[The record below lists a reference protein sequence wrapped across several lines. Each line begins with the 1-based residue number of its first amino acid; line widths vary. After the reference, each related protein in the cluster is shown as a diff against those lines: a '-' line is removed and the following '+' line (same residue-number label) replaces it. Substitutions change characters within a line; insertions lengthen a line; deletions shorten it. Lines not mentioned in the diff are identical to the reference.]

1 MLALFI
7 SASAAA
13 QKKVTISGHITDIA
27 SGETLIGA
35 GILEKESG
43 LGAVTNNFGY
53 YTLTIPSGEYDFHFS
68 YVGYSEKVMR
78 IDMRRDTVVNV
89 ALETGETLS
98 SSHIVA
104 RKDAGIQST
113 YLGAI
118 DIPAAQIKNTPVLFG
133 EADVLKV
140 LQMMPGVQGGNEGF
154 SGIYVRGGGP
164 DENLIMLDGVPI
176 YNVDHMLG
184 IFSVFQPEA
193 VKKVTL
199 YKGSFPARYGGRVSS
214 IVDIRTNDG
223 NMKENHGTVSIGL
236 ISDKLHLEGPIIKDK
251 LAYSVSARGMH
262 TVLYAPVIKMVL
274 KDAYANYYFYDLN
287 GKVTWRL
294 SDRDR
299 FYFGAYHGRDRFVY
313 DEKNEGEGTETIGT
327 QTTHHNYKDRTDVRV
342 FWGNT
347 VGSARWNH
355 VFNSKLFANTTLS
368 YNRYRMVMGAGSTET
383 DIVDGVTTS
392 SRYHLDYHSGIRDF
406 GIRTDFDYTPSPKH
420 LVKFGTEYLWHTFI
434 PERMSAV
441 DREVNGAD
449 IQVDTTIHFAD
460 PKKKYRGHELSFYAE
475 DDFSV
480 GEHLTFNPGVHLSM
494 FNTEGRTYWSLQ
506 PRVSAKFA
514 TGTGYS
520 FKAGYARMAQY
531 VHLLSSAQISLPV
544 DLWVPITKDIRPV
557 TSDQYSIGAYY
568 DGIKGWE
575 FSVEAYLKNMR
586 NILEYKDG
594 TLMLGTSEGW
604 ENRVEMGEGTAK
616 GIEFLVQKTAGKT
629 TGWLAYTLAKTDRI
643 FPDGSINNG
652 ERFPYKYDRRH
663 CIDLSVDHRFNKK
676 WGINATWTFAT
687 GGTTTVPV
695 RQVAVFSP
703 YGYITDAQYVD
714 HRNNFRI
721 PPSHRLNIGCNL
733 HKERRRGESIWNFS
747 VYNAYNR
754 MNPNFVFMDYGPDY
768 DNNGNYAGTS
778 LKMKKITILPLL
790 PSVSWTRN
798 F

>member
-13 QKKVTISGHITDIA
+13 QRKVTISGHITDMA

-53 YTLTIPSGEYDFHFS
+53 YTLTIPAGEYEFHFS
-68 YVGYSEKVMR
+68 YVGYSETVKL

-89 ALETGETLS
+89 ALEAGETLS

-104 RKDAGIQST
+104 R
-113 YLGAI
+113 
-118 DIPAAQIKNTPVLFG
+118 KNTPVLFG

-262 TVLYAPVIKMVL
+262 TVLYAPLIKIAL

-313 DEKNEGEGTETIGT
+313 DEKYEGEGTETIGSET
-327 QTTHHNYKDRTDVRV
+327 IHHKYKDRTDVGV

-368 YNRYRMVMGAGSTET
+368 YNRYRMVMGAGSAET
-383 DIVDGVTTS
+383 DIVDGVKTT

-406 GIRTDFDYTPSPKH
+406 GIRADLDYTPSPKH
-420 LVKFGTEYLWHTFI
+420 LVKFGSEYLWHTFI

-441 DREVNGAD
+441 DREVNGAE
-449 IQVDTTIHFAD
+449 IQIDTTIHFAD
-460 PKKKYRGHELSFYAE
+460 PKKKYGGHELSIYAE

-480 GEHLTFNPGVHLSM
+480 GEHLTINPGARLSM
-494 FNTEGRTYWSLQ
+494 FYTEGRTYWSLQ
-506 PRVSAKFA
+506 PRVSAKFS
-514 TGTGYS
+514 TGRGYS

-557 TSDQYSIGAYY
+557 TSDQFSVGAYY

-575 FSVEAYLKNMR
+575 FSVEVYLKNMR

-604 ENRVEMGEGTAK
+604 GKRVEMGEGTAK
-616 GIEFLVQKTAGKT
+616 GIEFLIQKTAGKT

-676 WGINATWTFAT
+676 WGVNATWSFAT

-695 RQVAVFSP
+695 RQVAVMTP

-721 PPSHRLNIGCNL
+721 PPSHRLNIGCNF
-733 HKERRRGESIWNFS
+733 HKERRRGESVWNLS

-768 DNNGNYAGTS
+768 DKNGDYTGTS

-790 PSVSWTRN
+790 PSLSWTRN

>member
-1 MLALFI
+1 M
-7 SASAAA
+7 
-13 QKKVTISGHITDIA
+13 
-27 SGETLIGA
+27 
-35 GILEKESG
+35 
-43 LGAVTNNFGY
+43 
-53 YTLTIPSGEYDFHFS
+53 
-68 YVGYSEKVMR
+68 
-78 IDMRRDTVVNV
+78 
-89 ALETGETLS
+89 
-98 SSHIVA
+98 
-104 RKDAGIQST
+104 
-113 YLGAI
+113 
-118 DIPAAQIKNTPVLFG
+118 
-133 EADVLKV
+133 
-140 LQMMPGVQGGNEGF
+140 
-154 SGIYVRGGGP
+154 
-164 DENLIMLDGVPI
+164 
-176 YNVDHMLG
+176 
-184 IFSVFQPEA
+184 
-193 VKKVTL
+193 
-199 YKGSFPARYGGRVSS
+199 
-214 IVDIRTNDG
+214 
-223 NMKENHGTVSIGL
+223 
-236 ISDKLHLEGPIIKDK
+236 
-251 LAYSVSARGMH
+251 
-262 TVLYAPVIKMVL
+262 
-274 KDAYANYYFYDLN
+274 
-287 GKVTWRL
+287 

-313 DEKNEGEGTETIGT
+313 DEKYEGEGTETIGSET
-327 QTTHHNYKDRTDVRV
+327 IHHKYKDRTDVGV

-368 YNRYRMVMGAGSTET
+368 YNRYRMVMGAGSAET
-383 DIVDGVTTS
+383 DIVDGVKTT

-406 GIRTDFDYTPSPKH
+406 GIRADLDYTPSPKH
-420 LVKFGTEYLWHTFI
+420 LVKFGSEYLWHTFI
-434 PERMSAV
+434 PERMSAG
-441 DREVNGAD
+441 DREVNGAE
-449 IQVDTTIHFAD
+449 IQIDTTIHFAD
-460 PKKKYRGHELSFYAE
+460 PKKKYGGHELSIYAE

-480 GEHLTFNPGVHLSM
+480 GEHLTINPGARLSM
-494 FNTEGRTYWSLQ
+494 FYTEGRTYWSLQ
-506 PRVSAKFA
+506 PRVSAKFS
-514 TGTGYS
+514 TGRGYS

-557 TSDQYSIGAYY
+557 TSDQFSIGAYY

-575 FSVEAYLKNMR
+575 FSVEVYLKNMR

-604 ENRVEMGEGTAK
+604 EKRVEMGEGTAK
-616 GIEFLVQKTAGKT
+616 GIEFLIQKTVGKT

-676 WGINATWTFAT
+676 WGVNATWSFAT

-695 RQVAVFSP
+695 RQVAVMTP

-721 PPSHRLNIGCNL
+721 PPSHRLNIGCNF
-733 HKERRRGESIWNFS
+733 HKERRRGESVWNLS

-768 DNNGNYAGTS
+768 DKNGDYTGTS

-790 PSVSWTRN
+790 PSLSWTRN